1 MRRGRRRRRTHQK
14 DMVRA
19 CALVHWVSL
28 SRGATF
34 PSWVCDQCRDA
45 RRLPWLSLFA
55 ITVDSG
61 FRVARCRAE
70 DTVGVSVPAIATDCA
85 CAGTCRNIR
94 SHACIGYSRTK
105 QVYRLWQ
112 QTSYVILRANEGYSY
127 SMWSDPQWPCVHR
140 NFAGRWGGDR
150 RSRWR
155 GLFLCPWTYTI
166 TPCLVAFAYTVRS
179 VGALAQLVSGVVGVT
194 SPWLTVLPSLMGGS
208 SGVVSPT
215 AFRRHPDY
223 DNYKW
228 LAAYLALPKVYPLL
242 ATHDG
247 RYCGRLWCTYC
258 RRPLRTHFRGPFCLD
273 RAVPGE
279 DWTLHVC
286 SLCRWKMVNREV
298 PMLDAF
304 RLWPPRVFP
313 FCGMGGRNWIAQLL
327 MVT

>member
-105 QVYRLWQ
+105 QVYRLRYVCVYVCMYA
-112 QTSYVILRANEGYSY
+112 SARANISVILR
-127 SMWSDPQWPCVHR
+127 DDCVR
-140 NFAGRWGGDR
+140 TCLSQAWRAGRQR
-150 RSRWR
+150 
-155 GLFLCPWTYTI
+155 
-166 TPCLVAFAYTVRS
+166 
-179 VGALAQLVSGVVGVT
+179 
-194 SPWLTVLPSLMGGS
+194 
-208 SGVVSPT
+208 
-215 AFRRHPDY
+215 
-223 DNYKW
+223 
-228 LAAYLALPKVYPLL
+228 
-242 ATHDG
+242 
-247 RYCGRLWCTYC
+247 
-258 RRPLRTHFRGPFCLD
+258 
-273 RAVPGE
+273 
-279 DWTLHVC
+279 
-286 SLCRWKMVNREV
+286 V
-298 PMLDAF
+298 PMNGLP
-304 RLWPPRVFP
+304 RL
-313 FCGMGGRNWIAQLL
+313 NWAAT
-327 MVT
+327 VTVGQT